1 MDQRRDGNDE
11 RKSRV
16 PCGILSL
23 NVQGLLNKD
32 TKWKVDMLKEYIFEN
47 NIVVMNLTKTWLKKE
62 DQDEKIPNYT
72 TFRSDRKGGKTKGGG
87 VAIYL
92 RDGLEAK
99 VILEDYVESCEIVAV
114 HIEKINI
121 INIVV
126 YRPPDTKL
134 TVFTAI
140 MNKIKK
146 LLEEMAIP
154 EPTVIITGDFNFPF
168 IEWKRSGV
176 GACSWIMKPGTYG
189 TEDEKS
195 QFNKLMEIMDN
206 YHLVQAIEEPTRK
219 ENTLDL
225 VFTNE
230 IDIIKQVGVSRTI
243 LSDHDLIEI
252 TTDIEWSGR
261 GIDRSCGQVDLD
273 DDDLRRLNFHSEK
286 VPWTRIGL
294 ILSKFD
300 WEAIFEGRNVEE
312 CTYIFLEII
321 KMICLEMIPRKNKT
335 SKSKIPRER
344 KMLLNR
350 IKMLKRKKQSK

>member
-1 MDQRRDGNDE
+1 M
-11 RKSRV
+11 
-16 PCGILSL
+16 
-23 NVQGLLNKD
+23 
-32 TKWKVDMLKEYIFEN
+32 
-47 NIVVMNLTKTWLKKE
+47 
-62 DQDEKIPNYT
+62 
-72 TFRSDRKGGKTKGGG
+72 
-87 VAIYL
+87 
-92 RDGLEAK
+92 
-99 VILEDYVESCEIVAV
+99 LEDNVESFEIVAV

-134 TVFTAI
+134 PVFTAI

-154 EPTVIITGDFNFPF
+154 EPTLIITGDFNFPF

-195 QFNKLMEIMDN
+195 QFYKLMEIMDK

-230 IDIIKQVGVSRTI
+230 IDIIKQVGVSRTV

-312 CTYIFLEII
+312 CTYIFLERQV
-321 KMICLEMIPRKNKT
+321 KA
-335 SKSKIPRER
+335 KSPEKGRCC
-344 KMLLNR
+344 
-350 IKMLKRKKQSK
+350 